1 MKQFQKLLAVL
12 LCVGALT
19 TGLAAC
25 GSDGDA
31 EDNGAVHTEDTDQ
44 KDMNGATDGT
54 ADDGVLDEIGEDVKG
69 EGRQRSGGPVGRLY
83 TGDRETLW
91 DWETIP
97 AEFFAVRPA
106 ADGKILEHLQILVYN
121 SS

>member
-12 LCVGALT
+12 LCVGAFT

-44 KDMNGATDGT
+44 KDMNGAAGGT
-54 ADDGVLDEIGEDVKG
+54 AEDGVLGDVKNGAEDIGEDVKDG
-69 EGRQRSGGPVGRLY
+69 VEDMERDAKDLE
-83 TGDRETLW
+83 DR
-91 DWETIP
+91 
-97 AEFFAVRPA
+97 
-106 ADGKILEHLQILVYN
+106 
-121 SS
+121 

>member
-25 GSDGDA
+25 GSDG
-31 EDNGAVHTEDTDQ
+31 AVHTEDTDQ

-54 ADDGVLDEIGEDVKG
+54 ADEGVLDEIGEDVKDGAEDIG
-69 EGRQRSGGPVGRLY
+69 EDVK
-83 TGDRETLW
+83 
-91 DWETIP
+91 
-97 AEFFAVRPA
+97 
-106 ADGKILEHLQILVYN
+106 DGVEDMERDAKDLEN
-121 SS
+121 R

>member
-25 GSDGDA
+25 GSDGSA
-31 EDNGAVHTEDTDQ
+31 KDNGAVNTETTEDTDQ

-54 ADDGVLDEIGEDVKG
+54 ADEGVLDEIGEDVKDGAEDIG
-69 EGRQRSGGPVGRLY
+69 EDVK
-83 TGDRETLW
+83 
-91 DWETIP
+91 
-97 AEFFAVRPA
+97 
-106 ADGKILEHLQILVYN
+106 DGVEDMERDAKDLEN
-121 SS
+121 R

>member
-44 KDMNGATDGT
+44 KDMNGVTDGT
-54 ADDGVLDEIGEDVKG
+54 ADDGVLDEIGEDVKNGAEKIG
-69 EGRQRSGGPVGRLY
+69 EDVK
-83 TGDRETLW
+83 
-91 DWETIP
+91 
-97 AEFFAVRPA
+97 
-106 ADGKILEHLQILVYN
+106 DGVEDMERDAKDLEN
-121 SS
+121 R

>member
-1 MKQFQKLLAVL
+1 MALL

-31 EDNGAVHTEDTDQ
+31 EDNGAVHTEDADQ

-54 ADDGVLDEIGEDVKG
+54 ADEGVLDEIGEDVKDGAKDIG
-69 EGRQRSGGPVGRLY
+69 EDVKDGVE
-83 TGDRETLW
+83 DMEREAK
-91 DWETIP
+91 D
-97 AEFFAVRPA
+97 
-106 ADGKILEHLQILVYN
+106 LEN
-121 SS
+121 R